1 MRWRLKR
8 FVLGVEYVR
17 AAIWEWP
24 WGDIVTVLAVEL
36 AGALGALLVTLAL
49 LAIRYG
55 NPDKAPNNVS
65 NYTLGSV
72 IVLSNVIGWWC
83 YLGVWKRI
91 VRWAKTAERVV
102 TQLNQRG

>member
-8 FVLGVEYVR
+8 LVLGVERVR
-17 AAIWEWP
+17 VVIKEWP
-24 WGDIVTVLAVEL
+24 WDAIAAVFAIELVGIVV
-36 AGALGALLVTLAL
+36 ALLVTLAL

-55 NPDKAPNNVS
+55 NPDKAPGNVS
-65 NYTLGSV
+65 NYTLGGV
-72 IVLSNVIGWWC
+72 IVLSHVIGWWW
-83 YLGVWKRI
+83 YLHVWARI